1 MISKR
6 ILVCFGTR
14 PEAIKMAPVIH
25 ELQRQGIDHKVCVT
39 AQHREMLDQVLDFF
53 KILPDFDLNLM
64 SSDQSLNQLSS
75 GIFSGMDEVLIKAQP
90 DLILVHGDTSTS
102 VIAAM
107 AAFHRG
113 IKIGHVEAG
122 LRTFNLQSPFP
133 EEMNR
138 QVTGRLATFHFAPT
152 KTAKENLLNE
162 NISSENIL
170 VTGNTVVDALN
181 WGKKKILE
189 ISPDEIIRI
198 TGLPTESLQNFILVT
213 GHRRENFGKG
223 LQEICTA
230 LLELS
235 NDINII
241 FPVHLNPTVRREVN
255 GFLKEKENIHLIDPV
270 AYPVMLWLIK
280 NSEFIISDSGG
291 IQEEAPSFGKKVLVT
306 RNCSERMEGVD
317 SEFAVLV
324 GSNANKIVKESINV
338 LNKPFN
344 SRAMNPYGDGHA
356 SKRIVDFIK
365 DNIG

>member
-1 MISKR
+1 
-6 ILVCFGTR
+6 
-14 PEAIKMAPVIH
+14 MAPVIH

-53 KILPDFDLNLM
+53 KIVPDFDLNLM
-64 SSDQSLNQLSS
+64 SADQSLNQLSS
-75 GIFSGMDEVLIKAQP
+75 RILSNLDKVLIKIRP

-152 KTAKENLLNE
+152 KTAKENLLKE

-170 VTGNTVVDALN
+170 ITGNTVVDALI
-181 WGKKKILE
+181 WGKERISEISQDEILE
-189 ISPDEIIRI
+189 I
-198 TGLPTESLQNFILVT
+198 TGLTSESLQNFILVT

-223 LQEICTA
+223 LQEICAA

-235 NDINII
+235 NCFNII
-241 FPVHLNPTVRREVN
+241 FPVHLNPNVRREVN
-255 GFLKEKENIHLIDPV
+255 SLLQEKDNIHLIDPV
-270 AYPVMLWLIK
+270 SYPIMLWLIK

-306 RNCSERMEGVD
+306 REFSERMEGVD

-324 GSNANKIVKESINV
+324 GSKADRIVAESNKILETPFKSNSI
-338 LNKPFN
+338 
-344 SRAMNPYGDGHA
+344 NPYGDGHA
-356 SKRIVDFIK
+356 SVKIVNFLK
-365 DNIG
+365 ENLG

>member
-1 MISKR
+1 MKR

-25 ELQRQGIDHKVCVT
+25 ELQSQEVDHQVCVT

-53 KILPDFDLNLM
+53 RIVPDYDLDLM
-64 SSDQSLNQLSS
+64 SIDQSLNQLSS
-75 GIFSGMDEVLIKAQP
+75 GIFAGMDEVLNKSQP

-122 LRTFNLQSPFP
+122 LRTNNLQSPFP

-138 QVTGRLATFHFAPT
+138 QVTGRLATYHFAPT
-152 KTAKENLLNE
+152 KTAKENLLKE
-162 NISSENIL
+162 NIPEEKIIVTENTI
-170 VTGNTVVDALN
+170 VDALV
-181 WGKKKILE
+181 WGQQQIRGKSIEE
-189 ISPDEIIRI
+189 IAQV
-198 TGLPTESLQNFILVT
+198 TGLKPACFERFILVT

-223 LQEICTA
+223 LQEICNA
-230 LLELS
+230 LLKLS
-235 NDINII
+235 DHTNIV
-241 FPVHLNPTVRREVN
+241 FPVHLNPNVRREVN
-255 GFLKEKENIHLIDPV
+255 GLLKEKENIHLIDPV

-306 RNCSERMEGVD
+306 REFSERMEGVD
-317 SEFAVLV
+317 SNFAVLV
-324 GSNANKIVKESINV
+324 GTNAGKILEESKK
-338 LNKPFN
+338 LLRTPFI
-344 SRAMNPYGDGHA
+344 STGTNPYGNGKA
-356 SKRIVDFIK
+356 SREIIQFLKETL
-365 DNIG
+365 G